1 VDPTERAPS
10 TSALRPGSTEAPLW
24 DPSAIPAATVIVL
37 RDSPQ
42 GINVLM
48 LKRNR
53 DLAFAGGM
61 WVFPGGRIDPE
72 DFESAGLQGAGID
85 TAQVTEAQITEQDL
99 ERSAAVAAVREARE
113 EANLFLQ
120 VADLQRWSH
129 WTPPPETPK
138 RFSTA
143 FFIAPWRENSGE
155 VTVDDGEIRE
165 HRWELP
171 ARVLE
176 LRDAGEV
183 GLTPPTFIT
192 LSQLLRFT
200 TVSAVFAAAETR
212 PFEHFAT
219 RIAVDGSEIVAM
231 YHGDSG
237 YESGDPN
244 LGGAK
249 HRLRMATTWQYER
262 DAQAD
267 E

>member
-1 VDPTERAPS
+1 M
-10 TSALRPGSTEAPLW
+10 
-24 DPSAIPAATVIVL
+24 
-37 RDSPQ
+37 
-42 GINVLM
+42 LM

-72 DFESAGLQGAGID
+72 DFESAGIPTARFTDLQVSD
-85 TAQVTEAQITEQDL
+85 QDL

-113 EANLFLQ
+113 EANLYLQ
-120 VADLQRWSH
+120 VADLKRWSH

-143 FFIAPWRENSGE
+143 FFIAPWSENSGE

-171 ARVLE
+171 HRVLE
-176 LRDAGEV
+176 LRAAGEV

-192 LSQLLRFT
+192 LSQLLRFE

-212 PFEHFAT
+212 RFEHFTT
-219 RIAVDGSEIVAM
+219 RIAVDGPEIVAM

-237 YESGDPN
+237 YDSGDPN

-249 HRLRMATTWQYER
+249 HRLRMASTWQYER
-262 DAQAD
+262 DAEAD

>member
-1 VDPTERAPS
+1 
-10 TSALRPGSTEAPLW
+10 
-24 DPSAIPAATVIVL
+24 VIVL
-37 RDSPQ
+37 RDTPE

-72 DFESAGLQGAGID
+72 DFESAGLP
-85 TAQVTEAQITEQDL
+85 TAPLTHLQANDRQITDRQITDQDL

-120 VADLQRWSH
+120 VADLKRWSH

-176 LRDAGEV
+176 LRAAGEV

-192 LSQLLRFT
+192 LSQLLRFG

-212 PFEHFAT
+212 RFEHFAT
-219 RIAVDGSEIVAM
+219 RIAVDGPEIVAM

-237 YESGDPN
+237 YDSGDPN

-249 HRLRMATTWQYER
+249 HRLRMASTWQYER
-262 DAQAD
+262 DTQAD

>member
-1 VDPTERAPS
+1 
-10 TSALRPGSTEAPLW
+10 
-24 DPSAIPAATVIVL
+24 
-37 RDSPQ
+37 
-42 GINVLM
+42 M

-72 DFESAGLQGAGID
+72 DFESARLQTAEIE
-85 TAQVTEAQITEQDL
+85 TAQRANRQITDPQITDRQITEQDL

-176 LRDAGEV
+176 LRAASEV

-192 LSQLLRFT
+192 LSQLLRFG
-200 TVSAVFAAAETR
+200 TVADVFAAAETR

-219 RIAVDGSEIVAM
+219 RIAVDGAEIIAM

-237 YESGDPN
+237 YDSGDPN

-249 HRLRMATTWQYER
+249 HRLRMATSWQYER

>member
-1 VDPTERAPS
+1 
-10 TSALRPGSTEAPLW
+10 
-24 DPSAIPAATVIVL
+24 
-37 RDSPQ
+37 
-42 GINVLM
+42 M

-72 DFESAGLQGAGID
+72 DFESAGIQPAQTQ
-85 TAQVTEAQITEQDL
+85 TARLTDQQLDDQQLDDLPLNDQQLRDRPLNEQDL

-120 VADLQRWSH
+120 VADLKRWSH

-176 LRDAGEV
+176 LRAAGEV

-192 LSQLLRFT
+192 LSQLLRFG
-200 TVSAVFAAAETR
+200 TVADVFAAAETR

-219 RIAVDGSEIVAM
+219 RIAVDGAEIIAM

-237 YESGDPN
+237 YDSGDPN